1 MENKLLKPIATKSAF
16 YTNSLFNS
24 IPNPNLT
31 EIRYGNRIATLDN
44 IVEDPHVYST
54 MQSRKAGVMSLAYE
68 IFYDDTNQHLKD
80 FFDSILK
87 TINLRNFI
95 NNALDAVFYGYQ
107 VFEINWSYK
116 KFNEQMFLFP
126 IGVTEKPRKWFGFDS
141 NNIARLVNASNSIV
155 PSYKFLL
162 VQHNSSYTNP
172 YGEAIL
178 SKCLW
183 PVAFK
188 KGGFTFW
195 LMLAEKLGVPHIVG
209 KTDLQAGGED
219 YEAFV
224 EALDGLI
231 QDGSAVISTL
241 DTIEAINPNISYGT
255 DAFDKL
261 IDKCNVEI
269 SKAILSQTLTTEIGD
284 KGSFAASNTHFNI
297 KKEIAYSD
305 KSLIET
311 ALNKLFRLVT
321 EFNFQNVNPPTF
333 EMYEEDDVDKPLAE
347 FVDILTKNNQIKFT
361 KEFYINRFNF
371 KDEEFELIE
380 SQTQPQSQPTFPNA
394 EHSQNHSADYAETK
408 SDDWSQVLIDTI
420 GDKVFEENPDIL
432 KPILQ
437 EVENFI
443 NSQKDF
449 KSAIDGLGNLL
460 PNIST
465 DKFEEVLTRIMF
477 VSDVIG
483 RLSVQEEIKQNG

>member
-1 MENKLLKPIATKSAF
+1 MEKKILKPIATKSAF
-16 YTNSLFNS
+16 YANSLFNS
-24 IPNPNLT
+24 LPNPNLT
-31 EIRYGNRIATLDN
+31 EIRYGNRLATLDN

-68 IFYDDTNQHLKD
+68 IFYDETNQHLKD
-80 FFDSILK
+80 YFESILK

-116 KFNEQMFLFP
+116 KFNEQIFLFP
-126 IGVTEKPRKWFGFDS
+126 IGVSEKPRKWFGFDS
-141 NNIARLVNASNSIV
+141 NNIPRLVNASNSII
-155 PSYKFLL
+155 PGYKFLL
-162 VQHNSSYTNP
+162 IQHNPSYTNP
-172 YGEAIL
+172 YGESIL

-209 KTDLQAGGED
+209 KTNVPPGTDD
-219 YEAFV
+219 YDAFID
-224 EALDGLI
+224 ALDGLI
-231 QDGSAVISTL
+231 QDGSAVINSL
-241 DTIEAINPNISYGT
+241 DTIEAVNPNISYGT

-261 IDKCNVEI
+261 IDKCNLEI

-284 KGSFAASNTHFNI
+284 KGSFAASNTHFDI

-305 KSLIET
+305 KSLIES
-311 ALNKLFRLVT
+311 ALNKLFKLVT

-333 EMYEEDDVDKPLAE
+333 EMYKEDDVDKPLAE

-380 SQTQPQSQPTFPNA
+380 NQTQPTQPMSNEPTIQDKTIVF
-394 EHSQNHSADYAETK
+394 AETK
-408 SDDWSQVLIDTI
+408 SEDWSQILIDTI

-432 KPILQ
+432 KPILL
-437 EVENFI
+437 EVEKFI

-449 KSAIDGLGNLL
+449 KSAIEGLGNLL

-465 DKFEEVLTRIMF
+465 EKFEEVLTRIMF
-477 VSDVIG
+477 ISDVIG
-483 RLSVQEEIKQNG
+483 RLSVQEEVKQNG